1 MKTITLS
8 NSVIVMAVL
17 LLFSGCKK
25 DDKPDKEDI
34 KPQKIKSYT
43 PRIQSKPASNANFT
57 YADDGRLHKVDLNTP
72 FLEHDRLDYTYLNE
86 KIRMVAYDV
95 DGSADLSPQRS
106 EIEFVYA
113 DDRLSAVNVT
123 SKHGEVPN
131 VSYAFSYSGGPG
143 PSAYTLTISDD
154 KMSAADVKTYTLTS
168 DAKGNITGAEM
179 DLYRTKLEYDTQLNP
194 LYKLPWMDVERRTI
208 NYANHSA
215 SAMVFVL
222 DVERLFSPNN
232 IKKVER
238 FYEDHKY
245 ANEETEYNYTKA
257 GQPHIGYSTLTGQ
270 FKATGNTE
278 YLYW

>member
-17 LLFSGCKK
+17 LFFASCKK
-25 DDKPDKEDI
+25 DDKPDKEEI

-57 YADDGRLHKVDLNTP
+57 YADDGRLHKVDLNTS
-72 FLEHDRLDYTYLNE
+72 FLEHDRLEYTYLNG
-86 KIRMVAYDV
+86 KVSITAHDA
-95 DGSADLSPQRS
+95 DASGDLSPQRS
-106 EIEFVYA
+106 EIEFTYS
-113 DDRLSAVNVT
+113 DSKLTAVNVT

-131 VSYAFSYSGGPG
+131 VSYVFSYTGGPG
-143 PSAYTLTISDD
+143 PSGYTLTISDD
-154 KMSAADVKTYTLTS
+154 KMSAPEVRTYTLTS

-179 DLYRTKLEYDTQLNP
+179 NLYRTKLEYDTQLNP
-194 LYKLPWMDVERRTI
+194 LYGIPWMDVERRLI
-208 NYANHSA
+208 NYSNHSA

-238 FYEDHKY
+238 FYEETKY

-257 GQPHIGYSTLTGQ
+257 GQPHIGYVNLTGQ
-270 FKATGNTE
+270 FKVTGTTE

>member
-1 MKTITLS
+1 
-8 NSVIVMAVL
+8 MAVL

-25 DDKPDKEDI
+25 DDKPDKEEI

-43 PRIQSKPASNANFT
+43 PRIQSKAASNANFT
-57 YADDGRLHKVDLNTP
+57 YADDGRLHKVDLNTS
-72 FLEHDRLDYTYLNE
+72 FIEHDRLDYTYLNG
-86 KIRMVAYDV
+86 KIRMVAYDA
-95 DGSADLSPQRS
+95 DGSSDVSPQRS
-106 EIEFVYA
+106 EIEFIYA
-113 DDRLSAVNVT
+113 DDKLSAVNVT

-131 VSYAFSYSGGPG
+131 VAYVFSYAGGPS

-154 KMSAADVKTYTLTS
+154 KMSTPDIKTYTLTS

-194 LYKLPWMDVERRTI
+194 LYKLPWMDVERRVI

-245 ANEETEYNYTKA
+245 ANEDTEYNYTKA
-257 GQPHIGYSTLTGQ
+257 GQPHMSYSTITGQ
-270 FKATGNTE
+270 FKVTGTTE